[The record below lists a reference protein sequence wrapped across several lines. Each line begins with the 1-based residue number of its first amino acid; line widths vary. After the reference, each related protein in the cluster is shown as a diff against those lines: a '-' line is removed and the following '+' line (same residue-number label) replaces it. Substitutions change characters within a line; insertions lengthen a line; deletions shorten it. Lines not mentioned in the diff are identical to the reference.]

1 MAGSKQNVPF
11 AIVFA
16 GPNGSGKTSLID
28 EVRATGLAALGNIF
42 PVPEYF
48 INPDQVARELP
59 GVYAT
64 QDERDQ
70 AAFDRGIELRR
81 QAIDTHTSFAYET
94 VFSHPSR
101 VNEIVMLKAKG
112 FRVLLTF
119 IATEDP
125 EINVRRV
132 EQRFETKTTTGHF
145 VPPERVRDRY
155 HRIMKLL
162 PTAVE
167 MADAVFIYDNSIDFA
182 PPTQEAI
189 VDGEEL
195 SIADQLP
202 GWIERHFFVPL
213 QQRASELEEYR
224 AQCQAADVP
233 LLLPNLLDGEYV
245 GTVERATTHFA
256 LQRTTDGDLV
266 LHDRALLDTARESHP
281 AGQHTYAAG
290 TDLRIVYSE
299 AVAPVVLGNGAG
311 STVDVDAN

>member
-1 MAGSKQNVPF
+1 MAGAEQNGPF

-28 EVRATGLAALGNIF
+28 EVRATGLAALGNVF

-48 INPDQVARELP
+48 INPDQVARDLP
-59 GVYAT
+59 GAYAT
-64 QDERDQ
+64 QDERDR
-70 AAFDRGIELRR
+70 AAFERGIELRR
-81 QAIDTHTSFAYET
+81 QAIDTRTSFAYET

-101 VNEIVMLKAKG
+101 LNEIVMLKAQG

-132 EQRFETKTTTGHF
+132 QQRFETKTTTGHF
-145 VPPERVRDRY
+145 VPPARVRDRY

-167 MADAVFIYDNSIDFA
+167 TADAVFIYDNSIDFT

-195 SIADQLP
+195 SIADPLP
-202 GWIERHFFVPL
+202 GWIERHFLTPL
-213 QQRASELEEYR
+213 QQRASELDEYR
-224 AQCQAADVP
+224 AYCEAANTP
-233 LLLPNLLDGEYV
+233 LLHPSTLRGEHV
-245 GTVERATTHFA
+245 GTVVRSTTHFV
-256 LQRTTDGDLV
+256 LQRTADGDMV
-266 LHDRALLDTARESHP
+266 LHDRAMLDTATESHP
-281 AGQHTYAAG
+281 DGQHTYAVG
-290 TDLRIVYSE
+290 TGLSIVYSE
-299 AVAPVVLGNGAG
+299 ADAPVVR
-311 STVDVDAN
+311 T